1 MNNMTDNLLL
11 YRDIIY
17 VSQLSW
23 LSYIM
28 YVLKKLP
35 IAQKCNLFSKHESN
49 AMLSQCHVMFTVCNN
64 VCKCV
69 RVKGY
74 FHSTMLM
81 QALRKGFL
89 RVKRKRDLAGRGLP
103 PVACSFFS
111 FSLCFLFSSS
121 SFMMTGLAASAL
133 AAILMSPPEIS
144 SRSWKKCVFL
154 QYNPKLKHSKLPV
167 VKAPGVA
174 RLVILCGLPCRP
186 LSPTSPL
193 PWTLC
198 PSHRVKGL
206 SSWLRASD
214 RKSPL
219 GREK

>member
-1 MNNMTDNLLL
+1 
-11 YRDIIY
+11 
-17 VSQLSW
+17 
-23 LSYIM
+23 
-28 YVLKKLP
+28 
-35 IAQKCNLFSKHESN
+35 
-49 AMLSQCHVMFTVCNN
+49 
-64 VCKCV
+64 
-69 RVKGY
+69 
-74 FHSTMLM
+74 MLM

-121 SFMMTGLAASAL
+121 SFMMTGLAASAF
-133 AAILMSPPEIS
+133 AAILMCSPETS
-144 SRSWKKCVFL
+144 SRSWKNVFSYSIIPNL
-154 QYNPKLKHSKLPV
+154 GTAKLPV
-167 VKAPGVA
+167 VKAPGVT
-174 RLVILCGLPCRP
+174 GL
-186 LSPTSPL
+186 LISPSSAL